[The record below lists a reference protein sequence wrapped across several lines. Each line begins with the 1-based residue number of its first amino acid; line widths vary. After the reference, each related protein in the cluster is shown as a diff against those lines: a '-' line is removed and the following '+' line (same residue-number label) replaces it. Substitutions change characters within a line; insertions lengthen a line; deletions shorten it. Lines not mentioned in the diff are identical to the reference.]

1 MKYLLIIILF
11 LCSCTKYKVR
21 MMSDNAKLV
30 VAGSDHYNIGDT
42 VRIAAKGDFDNY
54 HQISLS
60 SYRDN
65 TGIIIEKIK

>member
-1 MKYLLIIILF
+1 
-11 LCSCTKYKVR
+11 